1 MLGTRIR
8 HYREKAKLTQ
18 EELGANI
25 NKDSSVISKIE
36 SGNRR
41 VAVSEIKAIADALGV
56 SLIELLDEDEKENTG
71 TDN

>member
-56 SLIELLDEDEKENTG
+56 SLIELLDEEKENTG